1 MFMSTENEVPSAAV
15 SGIVPPAPVE
25 PVANPNPPVP
35 PSFSQPVKKPGKVQ
49 AIAIMTLVSGIL
61 NCLWGLSAGV
71 SIFAANLFACY
82 WAPYALTLGV
92 LEIIYAAK
100 LLGSNPTRLQPA
112 KYLAIMQIINIT
124 TLNAYQLFV
133 GDLVVGILALVFYSD
148 PEVDAYFKKIN
159 GQM

>member
-1 MFMSTENEVPSAAV
+1 MSAENSF
-15 SGIVPPAPVE
+15 PAPVE
-25 PVANPNPPVP
+25 PAYPPP
-35 PSFSQPVKKPGKVQ
+35 PPGSQPIRKPGKVQ
-49 AIAIMTLVSGIL
+49 AIAIMTLVSGVL

-71 SIFAANLFACY
+71 SILAANFFGCY
-82 WAPYALTLGV
+82 WAPYAITLGV

-124 TLNAYQLFV
+124 TLNFYQLFV
-133 GDLVVGILALVFYSD
+133 GDVVVGILALVFYSD
-148 PEVDAYFKKIN
+148 PEVDAYFRHIN